1 MCKLP
6 LIYIPVQN
14 YTTENHKKTV
24 KVLSDAKIILI
35 AIILIAI
42 IFILIQPDPAAIP
55 LERKKGGVAAYA
67 VIPHPQKC
75 YSPVPILSGTSHIP
89 AGRSLQKAWPLNRP
103 SEAAVRGFVGMDQF
117 TGAPS
122 AFLPTSSVYGFIS
135 CSAFCRPAVTG

>member
-1 MCKLP
+1 MSVLTGMRC
-6 LIYIPVQN
+6 IPKEQSAGA
-14 YTTENHKKTV
+14 
-24 KVLSDAKIILI
+24 L
-35 AIILIAI
+35 
-42 IFILIQPDPAAIP
+42 P

-117 TGAPS
+117 TGELS
-122 AFLPTSSVYGFIS
+122 AFLPTSSVHGFIS
-135 CSAFCRPAVTG
+135 

>member
-24 KVLSDAKIILI
+24 KVLSDAK
-35 AIILIAI
+35 IILIAI

-103 SEAAVRGFVGMDQF
+103 SKAAVRGFVEMDQF
-117 TGAPS
+117 TEELS
-122 AFLPTSSVYGFIS
+122 AFLPTSSVHGFIS
-135 CSAFCRPAVTG
+135 

>member
-24 KVLSDAKIILI
+24 KVLSDAKIILMQIILI

-42 IFILIQPDPAAIP
+42 ILILIQPDPAAIP

-122 AFLPTSSVYGFIS
+122 AFLPTSSVHGFIS
-135 CSAFCRPAVTG
+135 